1 MESDTLSSGK
11 WHIILWEKKLIPSGN
26 WTRGNWKITNVICHF
41 PWERFD
47 ILFILVTV
55 TEGNVGNAD
64 GAESHG
70 VITVVGECSTPGLS
84 SSLMRKLEK
93 GSPGGGGSNPLT
105 PGKLRFWLI
114 FRTSKMAQAR
124 EVKNPKVVWTLSLL
138 VWDWRKAKGPT
149 TSRVE
154 TTSNWTMQLW
164 SSWYTWKSIADRVPK
179 QFYCLYTKAIN
190 NIF

>member
-1 MESDTLSSGK
+1 MSLSMGTI
-11 WHIILWEKKLIPSGN
+11 WHIIHTGN
-26 WTRGNWKITNVICHF
+26 RHWGECWKCWWCGESRGHNGRW
-41 PWERFD
+41 
-47 ILFILVTV
+47 
-55 TEGNVGNAD
+55 
-64 GAESHG
+64 G
-70 VITVVGECSTPGLS
+70 VLHSRTLQLPHEEVGEGES
-84 SSLMRKLEK
+84 
-93 GSPGGGGSNPLT
+93 GGGGSNPLT